1 MEASLWQCEGL
12 TEDFY
17 PTLHVC
23 KGVRCLKFKMSWPFL
38 TFPDSVIYSV
48 SPSCV
53 SKWGLSVGT
62 PSNVNWICRSL
73 KKRLF
78 FSMKFHLLT
87 FFRCVI
93 PCACTIQ
100 IQNAIVIYISFKLPP
115 KSIRCYL
122 QIFLPTPVRYS
133 GEFIKLILYLVLYFF
148 WFFGLNITV
157 SVILVLFEYYCRYSQ
172 LNTHF

>member
-1 MEASLWQCEGL
+1 MAVSY
-12 TEDFY
+12 F
-17 PTLHVC
+17 
-23 KGVRCLKFKMSWPFL
+23 SWFCN
-38 TFPDSVIYSV
+38 IYSV

-53 SKWGLSVGT
+53 SKCGLSVGT

-78 FSMKFHLLT
+78 FSMKFHLVT

-148 WFFGLNITV
+148 
-157 SVILVLFEYYCRYSQ
+157 LVFWLEYYCICNSSIVWILLSLQPAKYTF
-172 LNTHF
+172 LT

>member
-1 MEASLWQCEGL
+1 MAVSY
-12 TEDFY
+12 F
-17 PTLHVC
+17 
-23 KGVRCLKFKMSWPFL
+23 SWFCN
-38 TFPDSVIYSV
+38 IYSV

-62 PSNVNWICRSL
+62 PSNVHL
-73 KKRLF
+73 KKEIVF
-78 FSMKFHLLT
+78 QYEISPGNNPKWT

-100 IQNAIVIYISFKLPP
+100 IRNAIVIYISFKLPP

-133 GEFIKLILYLVLYFF
+133 GEFIKLILYLVLYFLG
-148 WFFGLNITV
+148 FFGLNITV
-157 SVILVLFEYYCRYSQ
+157 SVILVLFEYYCSYSQ

>member
-12 TEDFY
+12 SEDFS

-23 KGVRCLKFKMSWPFL
+23 KGMRCLKFQNVMAVSYFSWFCN
-38 TFPDSVIYSV
+38 IYSV

-62 PSNVNWICRSL
+62 PSNVHWICRSL

-78 FSMKFHLLT
+78 SPGNNPKWT

-100 IQNAIVIYISFKLPP
+100 IRNAIVIYISFKLPP

-133 GEFIKLILYLVLYFF
+133 GEFIKLIPYLVFYFLFFLAWILLYL
-148 WFFGLNITV
+148 
-157 SVILVLFEYYCRYSQ
+157 
-172 LNTHF
+172 